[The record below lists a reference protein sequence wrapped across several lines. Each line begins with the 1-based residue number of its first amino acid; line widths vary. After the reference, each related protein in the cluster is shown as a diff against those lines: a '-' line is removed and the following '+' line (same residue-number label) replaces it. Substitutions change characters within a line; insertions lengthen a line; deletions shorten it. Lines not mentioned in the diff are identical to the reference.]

1 MISIFPRAFRQ
12 VIALA
17 LCVGALPFVFY
28 ARAYA
33 SEETRVESQE
43 SRVEGFW
50 DEYKQPVGF
59 TYGAQARIQTTYL
72 WRGLFVGGAN
82 VQGSANVGYGGLYAD
97 MWWNIGVTDWGFKT
111 FEPEVD
117 LTIGFKRWGL
127 DIYLLYIHNFKHGFF
142 DLGYYES
149 GRNSLELGARWTV
162 SNKLPLSILWATRF
176 TNADSYVM
184 AGDTIHAYS
193 SYAEI
198 SYTQALPFGL
208 SLYGA
213 VGITPWRSLYT
224 GYQRGFAVQNIEL
237 RLRKDWSVSERCGL
251 MLQGQLGIN
260 PSALAA
266 DKTTAQ
272 WKPKDP
278 GSQAV
283 NANIA
288 FGVYLQ

>member
-1 MISIFPRAFRQ
+1 MVAVIKTAFRK

-17 LCVGALPFVFY
+17 LCVGALPFVSS

-33 SEETRVESQE
+33 GEREVIP
-43 SRVEGFW
+43 GLW
-50 DEYKQPVGF
+50 DEYKQPVRF
-59 TYGAQARIQTTYL
+59 TYGAQARLQTTYL
-72 WRGLFVGGAN
+72 WRGVYAGGLN
-82 VQGSANVGYGGLYAD
+82 VQGSANIGYGGLYAD
-97 MWWNIGVTDWGFKT
+97 MWWNIGVTDWTFKT

-127 DIYLLYIHNFKHGFF
+127 DLYALYIHNFKHGFF
-142 DLGYYES
+142 DLAYYDS
-149 GRNSLELGARWTV
+149 GRNALEVGLRYTV
-162 SNKLPLSILWATRF
+162 SDKLPLSILWSTRF
-176 TNADSYVM
+176 TDADSYILS
-184 AGDTIHAYS
+184 GDTVHAYS

-198 SYTQALPFGL
+198 SYTHALPYGL

-213 VGITPWRSLYT
+213 IGITPWRSLYT
-224 GYQRGFAVQNIEL
+224 YYKRDFAVQNIEV

-251 MLQGQLGIN
+251 MIQGQLSIN

-272 WKPKDP
+272 WKPEYP
-278 GSQAV
+278 FEQSI

-288 FGVYLQ
+288 FGVYLK

>member
-1 MISIFPRAFRQ
+1 MISIFPTTFRK

-33 SEETRVESQE
+33 SESTRIT
-43 SRVEGFW
+43 GLW

-72 WRGLFVGGAN
+72 WRGIYAGGAN
-82 VQGSANVGYGGLYAD
+82 VQGEVNVGYGGLYAD
-97 MWWNIGVTDWGFKT
+97 MWWNIGVTDWTFKT

-117 LTIGFKRWGL
+117 LTIGFRRWGL
-127 DIYLLYIHNFKHGFF
+127 DVYLIYIHNFKHGFF

-149 GRNSLELGARWTV
+149 GRNALELGARWTV
-162 SNKLPLSILWATRF
+162 SDKLPLSIFWSTRF
-176 TNADSYVM
+176 TNADSYILS
-184 AGDTIHAYS
+184 GDTIHAYS

-213 VGITPWRSLYT
+213 IGITPWKSCYT
-224 GYQRGFAVQNIEL
+224 FYQRDFAVQNVEV
-237 RLRKDWSVSERCGL
+237 RLRKAWSASERCGL
-251 MLQGQLGIN
+251 MIQGQLSIN

-266 DKTTAQ
+266 DKATAK
-272 WKPKDP
+272 WKPEFP
-278 GSQAV
+278 FEQSI

-288 FGVYLQ
+288 FGVYLK

>member
-1 MISIFPRAFRQ
+1 MISIFPTAFRK

-33 SEETRVESQE
+33 SESTRIT
-43 SRVEGFW
+43 GLW

-72 WRGLFVGGAN
+72 WRGIYAGGAN
-82 VQGSANVGYGGLYAD
+82 VQGDVNVGYGGLYAD
-97 MWWNIGVTDWGFKT
+97 MWWNIGVTDWTFKT

-127 DIYLLYIHNFKHGFF
+127 DILLLYIHNFNCGFF
-142 DLGYYES
+142 DFGNYPDK
-149 GRNSLELGARWTV
+149 GNRLELDIRWTV
-162 SNKLPLSILWATRF
+162 SDKLPLSILWATRVAASDGYM
-176 TNADSYVM
+176 NA
-184 AGDTIHAYS
+184 AGDTVRAYS

-213 VGITPWRSLYT
+213 IGITPWKSCYT
-224 GYQRGFAVQNIEL
+224 FYQRDFAVQNIEV

-251 MLQGQLGIN
+251 MIQGQLSIN

-266 DKTTAQ
+266 DKATSQ
-272 WKPKDP
+272 WKPEFP
-278 GSQAV
+278 FEQSV

-288 FGVYLQ
+288 FGVYLK

>member
-1 MISIFPRAFRQ
+1 MISIFPTTFRK

-28 ARAYA
+28 AQAYA
-33 SEETRVESQE
+33 SESTRIT
-43 SRVEGFW
+43 GLW

-72 WRGLFVGGAN
+72 WRGIYAGGAN
-82 VQGSANVGYGGLYAD
+82 VQGDVNVGYGGLYAD
-97 MWWNIGVTDWGFKT
+97 MWWNIGVTDWTFKT

-117 LTIGFKRWGL
+117 LSIGFRRWGL
-127 DIYLLYIHNFKHGFF
+127 DVYLIYIHNFKHGFF

-149 GRNSLELGARWTV
+149 GRNALELGARWTV
-162 SNKLPLSILWATRF
+162 SDKLPLSIFWSTRF
-176 TNADSYVM
+176 TNADSYILS
-184 AGDTIHAYS
+184 GDTIHAYS

-213 VGITPWRSLYT
+213 IGITPWKSCYT
-224 GYQRGFAVQNIEL
+224 FYQRDFAVQNVEV
-237 RLRKDWSVSERCGL
+237 RLRKAWSASERCGL
-251 MLQGQLGIN
+251 MIQGQLSIN

-266 DKTTAQ
+266 DKATAK
-272 WKPKDP
+272 WKPEFP
-278 GSQAV
+278 FEQSI

-288 FGVYLQ
+288 FGVYLK

>member
-1 MISIFPRAFRQ
+1 MISIFPTAFRK

-28 ARAYA
+28 ARAHA
-33 SEETRVESQE
+33 SESTRIT
-43 SRVEGFW
+43 GLW

-72 WRGLFVGGAN
+72 WRGIYAGGAN
-82 VQGSANVGYGGLYAD
+82 VQGDVNVGYGGLYAD
-97 MWWNIGVTDWGFKT
+97 MWWNIGVTDWTFKT

-117 LTIGFKRWGL
+117 LTIGFRRWGL
-127 DIYLLYIHNFKHGFF
+127 DVYLIYIHNFKHGFF

-149 GRNSLELGARWTV
+149 GRNALELGARWTV
-162 SNKLPLSILWATRF
+162 SDKLPLSIFWSTRF
-176 TNADSYVM
+176 TNADSYILS
-184 AGDTIHAYS
+184 GDTIHAYS

-213 VGITPWRSLYT
+213 IGITPWKSCYT
-224 GYQRGFAVQNIEL
+224 FYQRDFAVQNVEV
-237 RLRKDWSVSERCGL
+237 RLRKAWSASERCGL
-251 MLQGQLGIN
+251 MIQGQLSIN

-266 DKTTAQ
+266 DKATAK
-272 WKPKDP
+272 WKPEFP
-278 GSQAV
+278 FEQSI

-288 FGVYLQ
+288 FGVYLK

>member
-1 MISIFPRAFRQ
+1 MISIFPTAFRK

-33 SEETRVESQE
+33 SESTRIT
-43 SRVEGFW
+43 GLW

-72 WRGLFVGGAN
+72 WRGIYAGGAN
-82 VQGSANVGYGGLYAD
+82 VQGDVNVGYGGLYAD
-97 MWWNIGVTDWGFKT
+97 MWWNIGVTDWTFKT

-117 LTIGFKRWGL
+117 LTIGFRRWGL
-127 DIYLLYIHNFKHGFF
+127 DVYLIYIHNFKHGFF

-149 GRNSLELGARWTV
+149 GRNALELGARWTV
-162 SNKLPLSILWATRF
+162 SDKLPLSIFWSTRF
-176 TNADSYVM
+176 TNADSYILS
-184 AGDTIHAYS
+184 GDTIHAYS

-213 VGITPWRSLYT
+213 IGITPWKSCYT
-224 GYQRGFAVQNIEL
+224 FYQRDFAVQNVEV
-237 RLRKDWSVSERCGL
+237 RLRKAWSASERCGL
-251 MLQGQLGIN
+251 MIQGQLSIN

-266 DKTTAQ
+266 DKATAK
-272 WKPKDP
+272 WKPEFP
-278 GSQAV
+278 FEQSI

-288 FGVYLQ
+288 FGVYLK

>member
-1 MISIFPRAFRQ
+1 MISIFPRAFRKL
-12 VIALA
+12 IALA
-17 LCVGALPFVFY
+17 LCVGALPFLFNTQ
-28 ARAYA
+28 AYA
-33 SEETRVESQE
+33 GEESRVESQE

-50 DEYKQPVGF
+50 DEYKRPVGF

-72 WRGLFVGGAN
+72 WRGIYAGGAN

-111 FEPEVD
+111 FQPEVD
-117 LTIGFKRWGL
+117 LTIGFRRWGL
-127 DIYLLYIHNFKHGFF
+127 DIYLLYIQNFKHGFF
-142 DLGYYES
+142 DLGYYDS

-162 SNKLPLSILWATRF
+162 SNQLPLSILWATRF

-224 GYQRGFAVQNIEL
+224 GYQREFAVQNIEL

-283 NANIA
+283 NANLA